1 MSENNTNPNQNWRT
15 EEEAIA
21 LASGVSVEEAASMIA
36 GGTAEDRS
44 KERDAVAAAFREEL
58 KHAGEPGAKV
68 MSADRELRYCL
79 EMQRERIAQRSLSF
93 EDEMTPGAYFKEG
106 LNQVRSWKDGQY
118 ETSWSVGFIDHK
130 KTFSRSNMKTY
141 KHREPQSIFETV
153 VDVRAGEDVS
163 SDTYCCPNC
172 GSVSTIKELQEGC
185 SHCGTAFKMSELYPK
200 VSNYY
205 FVYDPSGRSD
215 PIWKTVIKYGLYSLP
230 VTIPLFLL
238 FFALEDHFGM
248 IPGGNFRITPHWL
261 IFYIIGMVILSPL
274 IGYFIWI
281 FSLFGAAGRSLAT
294 GTPALSVGNSRKK
307 FAAKMA
313 KISSEYT
320 FEKFSSR
327 ITSLF
332 KLVVFSGSRE
342 NLPFY
347 EGGDVSS
354 EFDNV
359 VDCEFTG
366 WMSCKK
372 VKEEGNHVY
381 VTGDLFVDNTRD
393 LGDHIKS
400 GREVYRIK
408 AGRRTDVPVTS
419 NFSIAKIQCRTC
431 GASFNAFKSKNC
443 PYCGSKSDVASDDW
457 MIYEIKNVG
466 REHLIKRCLI
476 WGGIIALLLLALLVE
491 MLDMG
496 IIG

>member
-21 LASGVSVEEAASMIA
+21 LASGVSVEEAAAMVA
-36 GGTAEDRS
+36 GAPAEDRT
-44 KERDAVAAAFREEL
+44 KERNAVAAAFREEL

-79 EMQRERIAQRSLSF
+79 ELQRDRIADRSLVL
-93 EDEMTPGAYFKEG
+93 EDEMTPGANFKEG
-106 LNQVRSWKDGQY
+106 LNKVRSWTDGQY
-118 ETSWSVGFIDHK
+118 ETSWSVGFVDHK
-130 KTFSRSNMKTY
+130 KTFSRANMKTY
-141 KHREPQSIFETV
+141 KHREPQAIYETV

-172 GSVSTIKELQEGC
+172 GSVSTIRELQEGC
-185 SHCGTAFKMSELYPK
+185 SQCGTSFKMSELYPK
-200 VSNYY
+200 VTNY
-205 FVYDPSGRSD
+205 FFSYDPSGRKD
-215 PIWKTVIKYGLYSLP
+215 PIWKTIIKFGLYALP

-238 FFALEDHFGM
+238 IFVLEDHFGAL
-248 IPGGNFRITPHWL
+248 PGGKFQITPQWL
-261 IFYIIGMVILSPL
+261 IFYIIGMVITSP
-274 IGYFIWI
+274 IFGYFIWI
-281 FSLFGAAGRSLAT
+281 LSIFGAAGRQIST
-294 GTPALSVGNSRKK
+294 GAPAFSVGNSRKR

-332 KLVVFSGSRE
+332 KLVVFSSSRE

-347 EGGDVSS
+347 EGGDMKE

-359 VDCEFTG
+359 IDCSFSG

-381 VTGDLFVDNTRD
+381 VTGDLFVENTRD
-393 LGDHIKS
+393 LGDRIKA
-400 GREVYRIK
+400 GREAYRIK
-408 AGRRTDVPVTS
+408 AGRRTDVPITS
-419 NFSIAKIQCRTC
+419 NFSIAKIQCRNC
-431 GASFNAFKSKNC
+431 GASFNAFKSRNC
-443 PYCGSKSDVASDDW
+443 PYCGTKSEVECEDW
-457 MIYEIKNVG
+457 VIYEIRNIG
-466 REHLIKRCLI
+466 NTYLIKPLI
-476 WGGIIALLLLALLVE
+476 ITFSILALVVLAE
-491 MLDMG
+491 LSNFG
-496 IIG
+496 YI

>member
-1 MSENNTNPNQNWRT
+1 MNDENLNKNENKNWRT

-21 LASGVSVEEAASMIA
+21 LASGVSVEEAAAMMA
-36 GGTAEDRS
+36 GTSTENRAPG
-44 KERDAVAAAFREEL
+44 RDEVAAAFREEL
-58 KHAGEPGAKV
+58 RHAGEPGAKV

-79 EMQRERIAQRSLSF
+79 EMQRDRIAKRSLSF
-93 EDEMTPGAYFKEG
+93 TDEMTPGANFKEG
-106 LNQVRSWKDGQY
+106 LNQIRSWTDGQY

-141 KHREPQSIFETV
+141 KHREPQAIFETV

-200 VSNYY
+200 VSNY
-205 FVYDPSGRSD
+205 FFTHDPSGRSD
-215 PIWKTVIKYGLYSLP
+215 PIWKTIIKFGLYALP
-230 VTIPLFLL
+230 ITIPLFLL
-238 FFALEDHFGM
+238 IFVLEDRFGAL
-248 IPGGNFRITPHWL
+248 PNGFQITPKWL
-261 IFYIIGMVILSPL
+261 IFYIIGMVIVSPL
-274 IGYFIWI
+274 FGYFIWM
-281 FSLFGAAGRSLAT
+281 FSIFGAAGRSLAT
-294 GTPALSVGNSRKK
+294 GTPAALSVGNSRKK

-313 KISSEYT
+313 KISPEYT

-332 KLVVFSGSRE
+332 KLIVFSDNCE

-347 EGGDVSS
+347 AGGDVSS

-359 VDCEFTG
+359 VDCAFTG

-381 VTGDLFVDNTRD
+381 VIGDLFVENTRD

-419 NFSIAKIQCRTC
+419 NFSITKIQCRTC

-443 PYCGSKSDVASDDW
+443 PYCGSKSDVACDDW
-457 MIYEIKNVG
+457 MIYEIRNMGQKY
-466 REHLIKRCLI
+466 LIKPLI
-476 WGGIIALLLLALLVE
+476 ITLVILVLIVLATLSEFGII
-491 MLDMG
+491 
-496 IIG
+496 